1 MKKSLDIFKWFLIV
15 DIINFGMLSFVL
27 FIFCI
32 NICRIIKKFIYI
44 IIIYFIIGVLNY
56 EEMLFYSIEVLI
68 NDGKFIIV
76 MLIVVEIIN

>member
-1 MKKSLDIFKWFLIV
+1 MECWVLCYLY
-15 DIINFGMLSFVL
+15 FVYIYVEL
-27 FIFCI
+27 
-32 NICRIIKKFIYI
+32 IKKFIYI